1 MKKRNFIVCLLLL
14 VVMLPAVAFAQ
25 THEEW
30 HQTETLQQATDVF
43 EVTYDGRRMRI
54 VTVLDEGTKY
64 EPIER
69 IVTQDDTAF
78 DSYFFS
84 DSPIEWIRISYRDR
98 NGNVQQGWIVANTDA
113 ITGINMGVFD
123 VTSNESFTAFIVGG
137 NADRVHLR
145 SRPSQVSDSL
155 GLYFEGTPVTC
166 YGSLRETWVPVQI
179 GHEQGYMMSAFLS
192 NQIEETYPLNET
204 RRGIVRTDSW
214 VNLTSE
220 PSAESQALVQLQE
233 GTQLLIMGETSSH
246 WYYASYNGL
255 AGYVSAEHVELQ
267 STPHVRDHITSNVID
282 VLTGHNIFWHTGV
295 QEGMYLSMVGD
306 RCFESDGTVSFPRFT
321 IADVDQDG
329 NDEIVLA
336 MTVGKN
342 EYYGY
347 LVLKNAD
354 DTVWGYEVYYRAM
367 LSLKADGTFS
377 FSSGALD
384 NGFGYKIPEGDRF
397 HSVGLAESVS
407 SYDNIEYFLNG
418 KKVSESVYRDAI
430 KGQMQ
435 KPDAIWYD
443 LTNENLLAIC
453 NPMFP

>member
-1 MKKRNFIVCLLLL
+1 
-14 VVMLPAVAFAQ
+14 
-25 THEEW
+25 
-30 HQTETLQQATDVF
+30 
-43 EVTYDGRRMRI
+43 
-54 VTVLDEGTKY
+54 
-64 EPIER
+64 
-69 IVTQDDTAF
+69 
-78 DSYFFS
+78 
-84 DSPIEWIRISYRDR
+84 
-98 NGNVQQGWIVANTDA
+98 
-113 ITGINMGVFD
+113 
-123 VTSNESFTAFIVGG
+123 
-137 NADRVHLR
+137 
-145 SRPSQVSDSL
+145 
-155 GLYFEGTPVTC
+155 
-166 YGSLRETWVPVQI
+166 
-179 GHEQGYMMSAFLS
+179 MMSAFLS
-192 NQIEETYPLNET
+192 NQVEETYPLNET

-255 AGYVSAEHVELQ
+255 AGYVSAEYVELQ

-336 MTVGKN
+336 MTVGNN

-354 DTVWGYEVYYRAM
+354 GTVWGYEVYYRAM